1 MKSKV
6 DEIANYYGN
15 EQKAYVLKEIGDVS
29 RFRLNGN
36 RVLVATYIQPKK
48 SKGGIFFTD
57 NQTEESIYQGKVGY
71 VIKKGPLAFIDDEN
85 TKFCGFNPDVG
96 DWVFYRPNLALMQLR
111 YNGIDCRVFSDGDIA
126 GDILDP
132 EKMW

>member
-1 MKSKV
+1 MKSQAQ
-6 DEIANYYGN
+6 EIANYHGN
-15 EQKAYVLKEIGDVS
+15 EQKAFVLKELGDLS

-36 RVLVATYIQPKK
+36 RVLVATYIQPKR
-48 SKGGIFFTD
+48 SRGGIIFTD

-71 VIKKGPLAFIDDEN
+71 IIKKGPLAFVDDDK
-85 TKFCGFNPDVG
+85 TKFMGFTPDVG
-96 DWVFYRPNLALMQLR
+96 DWVFYRPSLAIMQLR
-111 YNGIDCRVFSDGDIA
+111 YAGFDCRVFSDSDIA